1 MPLVFDCEIQTRFRD
16 VNLGGHV
23 DNVEAIRIID
33 EARILFFRFADL
45 PLPDR
50 AAPGLLSEVPAGVS
64 ELAGSQRVDYHAEM
78 RFAPFQPFQV
88 RLWVSYVGR
97 SSFTVSAEMRVAPDH
112 DAAVSSLTTLVLFDL
127 AAQQA
132 WPMSDAVRAAL
143 TAYAGDPVVLRG

>member
-1 MPLVFDCEIQTRFRD
+1 
-16 VNLGGHV
+16 
-23 DNVEAIRIID
+23 
-33 EARILFFRFADL
+33 
-45 PLPDR
+45 
-50 AAPGLLSEVPAGVS
+50 
-64 ELAGSQRVDYHAEM
+64 M

-88 RLWVSYVGR
+88 RLWISHVGR

-132 WPMSDAVRAAL
+132 WPMSDAVRATL